1 MISKMAAMTD
11 NSTKNTSKLQFKFI
25 ATDSLIAYARNP
37 RKNDSVVD
45 QMSNMLSHPMF
56 ISEED

>member
-1 MISKMAAMTD
+1 MAAMTD

-37 RKNDSVVD
+37 RSCRQIYNV
-45 QMSNMLSHPMF
+45 
-56 ISEED
+56 I

>member
-1 MISKMAAMTD
+1 MAAMTD

-45 QMSNMLSHPMF
+45 QMGNMLSHPMF
-56 ISEED
+56 ISEEA